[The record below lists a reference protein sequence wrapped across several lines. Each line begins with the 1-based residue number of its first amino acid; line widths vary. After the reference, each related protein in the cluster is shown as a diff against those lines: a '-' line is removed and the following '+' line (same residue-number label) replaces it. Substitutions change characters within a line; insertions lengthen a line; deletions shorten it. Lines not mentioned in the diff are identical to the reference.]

1 MPRKKKSELTKL
13 LDAIDKTLVTHAKRV
28 VRENN
33 KKKKSKRNKT

>member
-13 LDAIDKTLVTHAKRV
+13 LDAIDKTLATHAKRV

-33 KKKKSKRNKT
+33 KKKRSKRNKA